1 MKSHVASIFSPL
13 DVHIEGLSVLLVAAV
28 GLSACATNPAVKDQ
42 QKEELQSAVEDFHR
56 ALEWEMI
63 DKAAKWVSPE
73 FEQRFRGRY
82 EEYGDDLDIVGVK
95 IESVDLEQRS
105 RGAQGGSTSALVEV
119 RQRWYVEPDM
129 SVDERH
135 YVERWTFQNNG
146 WKITDRI
153 RRDQWRERHENEG
166 QSEANASVDEESVDE
181 ESADDSTSSD
191 D

>member
-1 MKSHVASIFSPL
+1 MTSHVPSIFSPL
-13 DVHIEGLSVLLVAAV
+13 DVRIGGLFVLMVAAV

-63 DKAAKWVSPE
+63 DKAAKWTSPE

-95 IESVDLEQRS
+95 IESVDLEQRG

-153 RRDQWRERHENEG
+153 RRDRWRERHENED
-166 QSEANASVDEESVDE
+166 QSETGAPVDE
-181 ESADDSTSSD
+181 ESADDSDSAD